1 MWIASKFGFF
11 SIVRK
16 NPGKCHVRARIRED
30 LENLIAASGIEAE
43 ILTWDESDYRHR
55 IIVKESVVEK
65 VMATLAETL
74 DYDNFKSMITET
86 PSQSDKAST
95 YGEIWAMMYSYQRD

>member
-1 MWIASKFGFF
+1 MWVASKYGFF

-16 NPGKCHVRARIRED
+16 SEGKCHVRARIRED
-30 LENLIAASGIEAE
+30 LENLIAASEVEAE

-55 IIVKESVVEK
+55 VIVKESVVEK

-74 DYDNFKSMITET
+74 DYDNFKNKIIET
-86 PSQSDKAST
+86 PSQCDKAPT
-95 YGEIWAMMYSYQRD
+95 YGEIWARMYSHQRD